1 MLTKR
6 TRGNQ
11 ITLPKQL
18 IQEARLHDGDVYFD
32 ITYKHGTFYLKP
44 VSVTVE
50 EKTSDEAF
58 TTFAEAALKKARG
71 DRTFRSASKAGEFLR
86 RRIK

>member
-18 IQEARLHDGDVYFD
+18 IQEAHLGKDDLYFD
-32 ITYKHGTFYLKP
+32 ITYDHGAFCLKP
-44 VSVTVE
+44 VSLTIE

-58 TTFAEAALKKARG
+58 TAFAERELKKAQG

-86 RRIK
+86 KRIK